1 MIGIAGD
8 FYRNL
13 RLRQCFYSHSGRLG
27 AVANNKSVD
36 KPSLHSES
44 QHSFFEMLAPQLTP
58 SALAGS
64 LPTILQFPTEAFRPV
79 RSLRNM
85 TTQLL
90 QEAAQVIPNQQLL
103 INVVSK
109 RVRQLGL
116 GHRPMVEVSPRASLT
131 DIALQEIIA
140 GKLTYERLESSSD
153 GA

>member
-1 MIGIAGD
+1 MHLLLFG
-8 FYRNL
+8 
-13 RLRQCFYSHSGRLG
+13 RLR
-27 AVANNKSVD
+27 AVPDNKSVD
-36 KPSLHSES
+36 KLSLHSES

-140 GKLTYERLESSSD
+140 GKLTYERIEGTSD